1 MHINAD
7 IDNKGRAVYSGNN
20 IQCILATSLHV
31 LTVGN
36 IGGSVSSPTVG
47 GGVAAA
53 IIVMLLIS
61 AIILTVFVLYI
72 KTRKMHSQSIIIIIG
87 FIR

>member
-1 MHINAD
+1 MA
-7 IDNKGRAVYSGNN
+7 KT
-20 IQCILATSLHV
+20 ILATSPHV

-61 AIILTVFVLYI
+61 AIILTVLVLYI
-72 KTRKMHSQSIIIIIG
+72 KTRKMHSQSIIIIV